1 VSKDSFRRRTGFTL
15 IELLVVI
22 AIIAVLIGLLLPAV
36 QKAREAAARTQCSNN
51 LKQLGLAFHTYESAN
66 GVWPYAYIL
75 VPSPINASA
84 WGTYIL
90 PYIEQDNVARGYN
103 FSQPFFTA
111 GNQAVVSTHV
121 KTFQCPSA
129 PKNPRL
135 YQLSVPANAF
145 YQGQPAY
152 SYQASASDYGVVSGI
167 LGRGWDV
174 IVGPPS
180 GGNREGALTNFVAGN
195 PTPTVN
201 KPLNVTD
208 GLSNTILLPEIA
220 GRPDLYR
227 AGALVTPTSPFD
239 TYGAGWGDPVN
250 GENWFAGS
258 LYDGLGPQGP
268 CLVNCTNQTG
278 RGMYAFHTGGA
289 NAVLCDGSVR
299 FFSAAIDPKIVAFMV
314 TRGKGEVIPN

>member
-1 VSKDSFRRRTGFTL
+1 VSKRSFRHRRGFTL

-36 QKAREAAARTQCSNN
+36 QKAREAAARISCSNN
-51 LKQLGLAFHTYESAN
+51 LKQIGLAFHNYESAHS
-66 GVWPYAYIL
+66 VWPYAYIL
-75 VPSPINASA
+75 TPSPINASA

-90 PYIEQDNVARGYN
+90 PYVEQDNLAKMYN
-103 FSQPFFTA
+103 FSQPFFTP
-111 GNQAVVSTHV
+111 GNQAVISTHLKV
-121 KTFQCPSA
+121 FQCPST

-135 YQLSVPANAF
+135 YQLSVPKNTL
-145 YQGQPAY
+145 YPGQPAY

-174 IVGPPS
+174 IVGQPA
-180 GGNREGALTNFVAGN
+180 GGHREGALTNYVVRD
-195 PTPTVN
+195 PTPSVN
-201 KPLNVTD
+201 KPTNVTD

-227 AGALVTPTSPFD
+227 AGQMVTPTSPFD
-239 TYGAGWGDPVN
+239 TYGAGWGDPLN

-258 LYDGLGPQGP
+258 LYDGTGDKGP
-268 CLVNCTNQTG
+268 CLVNCTNLTG

-299 FFSAAIDPKIVAFMV
+299 FFTATTDPKIIAFMV
-314 TRGKGEVIPN
+314 TRGKGEVFSN